1 MYSKKFY
8 LTFFIL
14 LICMAGSASAIDI
27 YWWTNASGD
36 GMWDRDTTPYNWEKV
51 VNWNEG
57 GTRTPCGP
65 PVHNSSTV
73 WLSGNDAT
81 LATPLVIPAGYN
93 ADCTYGEEYGT
104 IYGPEWGMHLD
115 IYGSLTYKWYIVLAQ
130 TLDGLNDPDN
140 PDNDPNRSVLSMYE
154 NSRIHGTEDS
164 VGDDK
169 TRAEGIAIGTNWW
182 EPLPYVT
189 MNMYDDAECLVNWA
203 WLGGHLNLYGGTF
216 DVLDGFNMGI
226 GTPEN
231 VPDEVISLDIH
242 GGTLIL
248 PADFDDDVQD
258 WIDRGILKAY
268 GEVPN
273 PGIPSGPQI
282 NVDIT
287 TLPDRTIV
295 TATSQS
301 PPEASGPNPANG
313 ATEALVDSPLTWRA
327 GLYADQH
334 DVFIGTDPND
344 INDVSASTIADYPNV
359 TYNTVSESSISAD
372 LELATTYHWRVDE
385 VNEAHPDMMWKG
397 DVWTFTTSDYLV
409 VDDFEAYNDI
419 NIDLEGSNRIYLTW
433 LDGYD
438 NPEANGS
445 TMGYPDPFFPDDEHF
460 VEITLVH
467 GGKQSAPLFYNN
479 STASCSEVTV
489 NPAELTVGTDW
500 TRGGVEV
507 LTIWFYGAT
516 GNATT
521 EQLYVKVN
529 NAKQVISDIN
539 LTEEAWQNASIDLT
553 ALGTNPSNVTSF
565 TIGLERTGSPGGS
578 GVLFID
584 DIRLYLADASQ

>member
-1 MYSKKFY
+1 MCSKKFY
-8 LTFFIL
+8 LVFSFIL
-14 LICMAGSASAIDI
+14 LLSLAGSASAIDI

-36 GMWDRDTTPYNWEKV
+36 GMWNRNTTPYNWEKV

-73 WLSGNDAT
+73 WLSGNDTT
-81 LATPLVIPAGYN
+81 LATPLVIPASYS
-93 ADCTYGEEYGT
+93 ADCTYGEENGT

-115 IYGSLTYKWYIVLAQ
+115 IYGNLTYKWYIVLAQ

-140 PDNDPNRSVLSMYE
+140 PDNDSNRSVINMYG

-189 MNMYDDAECLVNWA
+189 MNMYDDSKCLVNWA

-216 DVLDGFNMGI
+216 DVLSGFNMGI

-248 PADFDDDVQD
+248 PAEYDDEVQD

-273 PGIPSGPQI
+273 PGIPSSPQI
-282 NVDIT
+282 NVDII
-287 TLPDRTIV
+287 TLPDKTIV

-301 PPEASGPNPANG
+301 PPEASGPNPADG
-313 ATEALVDSPLTWRA
+313 STEALVDSPLTWRP

-344 INDVSASTIADYPNV
+344 INDVSAATIADYPNV
-359 TYNTVSESSISAD
+359 AYETVSESSISAN

-397 DVWTFTTSDYLV
+397 DVWSFTSSDYLV
-409 VDDFEAYNDI
+409 VDDFEAYNDL

-433 LDGYD
+433 SDGYD
-438 NPEANGS
+438 NPSVNGS
-445 TMGYPDPFFPDDEHF
+445 TMGYPDPAFAEGEHF
-460 VEITLVH
+460 VETTIVH
-467 GGKQSAPLFYNN
+467 SGSQSAPLFYNN
-479 STASCSEVTV
+479 STASYRQS
-489 NPAELTVGTDW
+489 
-500 TRGGVEV
+500 
-507 LTIWFYGAT
+507 
-516 GNATT
+516 
-521 EQLYVKVN
+521 
-529 NAKQVISDIN
+529 
-539 LTEEAWQNASIDLT
+539 
-553 ALGTNPSNVTSF
+553 
-565 TIGLERTGSPGGS
+565 
-578 GVLFID
+578 
-584 DIRLYLADASQ
+584 